1 MKKTILVLLVVGLFS
16 LGANAQDDF
25 KPANGQN
32 PPPPPPMSKE
42 KMKERKEMML
52 KTLKDIGATDEQ
64 IQRYKDVLED
74 SKKKTD
80 ELKKDAALTDDEKK
94 AKRKEILTW
103 QETKLKEILGDE
115 KAKKL
120 KDAMKS
126 MRKDMPPPPP
136 AEPKN

>member
-64 IQRYKDVLED
+64 IQKYKDVFED

-103 QETKLKEILGDE
+103 QETKLKEIL
-115 KAKKL
+115 
-120 KDAMKS
+120 
-126 MRKDMPPPPP
+126 
-136 AEPKN
+136 

>member
-52 KTLKDIGATDEQ
+52 KTLKKN
-64 IQRYKDVLED
+64 IQKFSITH
-74 SKKKTD
+74 SK
-80 ELKKDAALTDDEKK
+80 LFLL
-94 AKRKEILTW
+94 I
-103 QETKLKEILGDE
+103 I
-115 KAKKL
+115 
-120 KDAMKS
+120 
-126 MRKDMPPPPP
+126 
-136 AEPKN
+136 